1 MLNIT
6 PIPAFSDNYIWMLS
20 RENSKLVVLVDPGDK
35 NRILDYL
42 QRKQLVPVAVLIT
55 HQHYDHTGGVAAL
68 VDKYPGLRIIA
79 PGILPSRSPLSIDL
93 PIPEYVT
100 ERVADGDEVEIA
112 ELDIRFKVLGIPGH
126 TLDHL
131 AYYAQG
137 MVFCGDI
144 LFGCGCGRL
153 FSGSAEQMTD
163 SLNKISALPAV
174 TKIYC
179 AHEYTLANI
188 GFARWVEPD
197 NEDLLRRDDE
207 DMARQEKGIPTLP
220 STLDL
225 ELKTNPF
232 LRYRVPVVKQA
243 AEKFAGK
250 KLTTDAEVFAA
261 IRRWKD
267 TEYD

>member
-1 MLNIT
+1 MLNII

-20 RENSKLVVLVDPGDK
+20 REGSKFVALVDPGDK
-35 NRILDYL
+35 GRILDYL
-42 QRKQLVPVAVLIT
+42 QQKQLVPVAVLIT

-68 VDKYPGLRIIA
+68 VDKYTGLRIIA
-79 PGILPSRSPLSIDL
+79 PDRLPSRSPLSIDL
-93 PIPEYVT
+93 PITEYVT

-112 ELDIRFKVLGIPGH
+112 ELDIRFNVLGIPGH

-131 AYYAQG
+131 AYYGHG
-137 MVFCGDI
+137 MVFCGDT

-153 FSGSAEQMTD
+153 FSGSAEQMVASMKKLT
-163 SLNKISALPAV
+163 SLPSDTRV
-174 TKIYC
+174 YY
-179 AHEYTLANI
+179 AHEYTLDNI
-188 GFARWVEPD
+188 SFAHWVEPD
-197 NEDLLRRDDE
+197 NTDLLQRDDD
-207 DMARQEKGIPTLP
+207 DMAKQEKGIPTVP
-220 STLDL
+220 STLEL

-232 LRYRVPVVKQA
+232 LRYCVPVVKQA

-250 KLTTDAEVFAA
+250 KLNSDAEVFAA